1 MNSTALTF
9 VYSQATML
17 RRSRFSV
24 RPNVGAAGRA
34 AATATAAASQETP
47 TVSKDAG
54 DAPKTVSESSAATTE
69 LDCQA
74 AEAQSENAATQG

>member
-34 AATATAAASQETP
+34 AATAAASQETP

-54 DAPKTVSESSAATTE
+54 DTPKTVSESSAAATE
-69 LDCQA
+69 FDCQA